1 MVSDKRIGKTQ
12 RSFEVGAASYQSD
25 KVMKTGVVYKDSTMT
40 YAPNNQSFGGFKT
53 NYSSKWHEE
62 MRTSNRDYRSYHQ

>member
-1 MVSDKRIGKTQ
+1 
-12 RSFEVGAASYQSD
+12 
-25 KVMKTGVVYKDSTMT
+25 MT

-62 MRTSNRDYRSYHQ
+62 IRTSNRDIGATINERIGSADKIKKETLMQDATMALRT